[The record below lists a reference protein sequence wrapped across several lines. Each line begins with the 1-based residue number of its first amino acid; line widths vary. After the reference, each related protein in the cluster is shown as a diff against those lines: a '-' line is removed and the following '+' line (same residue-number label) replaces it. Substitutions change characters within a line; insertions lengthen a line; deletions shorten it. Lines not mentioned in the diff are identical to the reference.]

1 MASAL
6 LARTEFPIY
15 TIRALDENHFLV
27 AGGGGSSKTGVPNAF
42 EIYAVKW
49 DEGNIKSSSLSYHDT
64 GSQAVMNSAICSD
77 GRNHKLAVGLD
88 DDCQV
93 FSIRYKVVAAKEDT
107 KKESSTND
115 VRQRRTKQT
124 DNKEEPVKN
133 GPQKMVNFDIEKI
146 SKFQNSTKVSDHF
159 QKVVK
164 FSPDGNLLYTGSDN
178 GILRCW
184 MHQESKKIF
193 EVSAHSSDIDDLAV
207 SPSGKWVVTV
217 SKDNLGIV
225 WNAKTGKK
233 HTKLNWPCKT
243 KEQYRFRCCEFGCVE
258 GNKNKYNL
266 YTLNIPSRRAIKP
279 IPCYIAKWDGTEF
292 SAKIKKTG
300 TEVLSALSVSDDGDY
315 LGVGSISGSISV
327 YISFSLQRLYHVQE
341 SHRIFITGVEF
352 LPVSKSMRAVT
363 GAHDFQ
369 LLSISPD
376 HIVQIHKPHTGYY
389 VRMETG
395 LVIIVFGTILI
406 LAALVLLLDQ
416 LGLIS

>member
-49 DEGNIKSSSLSYHDT
+49 EEGNIQSSSLSYHDT
-64 GSQAVMNSAICSD
+64 GSQAVMNSAIYSD
-77 GRNHKLAVGLD
+77 GRNHKLAIGVD

-93 FSIRYKVVAAKEDT
+93 FSIRYKVVAAKDDT

-146 SKFQNSTKVSDHF
+146 SKFQNSAKVSDHF

-184 MHQESKKIF
+184 MYQESKKVF
-193 EVSAHSSDIDDLAV
+193 EVSAHSSDIDDLTV

-233 HTKLNWPCKT
+233 HTKLTWPCKT

-266 YTLNIPSRRAIKP
+266 YT
-279 IPCYIAKWDGTEF
+279 F
-292 SAKIKKTG
+292 
-300 TEVLSALSVSDDGDY
+300 DDGDY